1 MTRMPDIA
9 SLPSS
14 LTPLDPA
21 YEDTV
26 RRLTTI
32 ATTVAPALSIGA
44 LAALE
49 GMSDVV
55 EWASHGQS
63 ADETASI
70 WLQNFRW
77 ARILDLTISDDAPV
91 PPRTG
96 WEDLVLDDQ
105 PRFSPRLSEIDPVS
119 AEALVLGH
127 MQYPAR
133 HAFPEA
139 SSAAFL
145 PRLTPLAFYPQNS
158 APHLGQLA
166 ANITSLT
173 HGSPEALASGIA
185 WVFLLRYCLS
195 PELSEDSSDTERV
208 LDACRKVT
216 GFLPPLDGNDTEVPQ
231 GLRAQYAAT
240 GSSSRS
246 LRGIFSSA
254 PLTTGVL
261 RDYAGHPGASSVDR
275 PECVEALASAIGSA
289 AGSSSQHGSIRV
301 SSHLGLVL
309 REAIRLGSN
318 GDLPA
323 PALPRALESCLERWI
338 GAMHA
343 WVRLVPSR

>member
-1 MTRMPDIA
+1 MSDIA
-9 SLPSS
+9 SLPPSF
-14 LTPLDPA
+14 TPLDPA
-21 YEDTV
+21 YEETV

-32 ATTVAPALSIGA
+32 ATTVAPALSIGT

-55 EWASHGQS
+55 EWASRGQS

-77 ARILDLTISDDAPV
+77 ARTLGLTISDDAPV
-91 PPRTG
+91 PPRTR

-105 PRFSPRLSEIDPVS
+105 PRFSPRLSEIDPIS
-119 AEALVLGH
+119 AEALILGH

-145 PRLTPLAFYPQNS
+145 PRLTPLAFYPQDS

-166 ANITSLT
+166 ANVTSLT

-195 PELSEDSSDTERV
+195 PEASDGSSDTERV
-208 LDACRKVT
+208 LGACRRIA
-216 GFLPPLDGNDTEVPQ
+216 GFLPPSDGNDTEVPR

-240 GSSSRS
+240 GSSPRS
-246 LRGIFSSA
+246 LRGIFASA

-261 RDYAGHPGASSVDR
+261 RSYAGNTGAS
-275 PECVEALASAIGSA
+275 PAGTPACVSALASAIGNA
-289 AGSSSQHGSIRV
+289 AGSWKQGSTQV
-301 SSHLGLVL
+301 SSRLGLVL
-309 REAIRLGSN
+309 REAIRLGST
-318 GDLPA
+318 GALPA
-323 PALPRALESCLERWI
+323 PAVPRALDSCLERWI
-338 GAMHA
+338 GAMHD
-343 WVRLVPSR
+343 WSRLVPSG